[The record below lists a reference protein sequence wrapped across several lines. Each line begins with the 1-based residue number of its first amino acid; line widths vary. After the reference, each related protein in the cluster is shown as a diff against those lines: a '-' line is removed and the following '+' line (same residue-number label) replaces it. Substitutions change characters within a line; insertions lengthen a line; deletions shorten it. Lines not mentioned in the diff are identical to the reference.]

1 MAVEI
6 RRLRPGDEEVV
17 RRLSVEDAHFEQ
29 VGVEPRLRIP
39 HTLESA
45 REFLAVETNYQLVAF
60 AEDEPVG
67 QLIAYELIRRHG
79 DGRMMLVYEVGVRR
93 DSRRQGVGRGL
104 FDVLRSLCRERGI
117 ARAFLITNESN
128 LDAMAFYRSLG
139 ARRDHDDDVV
149 LDFDWS

>member
-1 MAVEI
+1 
-6 RRLRPGDEEVV
+6 
-17 RRLSVEDAHFEQ
+17 
-29 VGVEPRLRIP
+29 
-39 HTLESA
+39 
-45 REFLAVETNYQLVAF
+45 
-60 AEDEPVG
+60 
-67 QLIAYELIRRHG
+67 
-79 DGRMMLVYEVGVRR
+79 MMLVYEVGVRR

-149 LDFDWS
+149 LDFDWP